1 MNFTLSLIIY
11 NPLEAIVIILFLV
24 SLSREEFKIKNLL
37 SCFILGAVNLV
48 LQYPNKFIQ
57 NEVLVFIYDVFV
69 ALVLM
74 SFTSYF
80 AYLLIF
86 KKSISMYKCFLA
98 SVFNFVTIYIGIYTV
113 QLLGITDIFFNVEQ
127 PLISEFLT
135 NFTIKVIQFVLL
147 IILNYGVNF
156 IMKNLLKK
164 LAMNNTEKAFTAMQ
178 HFQPKMPKALKAK
191 IESKKSK

>member
-24 SLSREEFKIKNLL
+24 SLSREKFKIKNLL

-80 AYLLIF
+80 AYLLTF

>member
-24 SLSREEFKIKNLL
+24 SLSREKFKIKNLL
-37 SCFILGAVNLV
+37 SCFILGAVNLI

-80 AYLLIF
+80 AYLLTF